1 MFKKGLTLLA
11 LLLLLVPASAQ
22 RPRRQLQRGTY
33 TLDQIRWRDNC
44 VLADPVS
51 KTYIM
56 VGPAGRSVMSYKS
69 KDLIHWTG
77 PDIIYTAADDVW
89 GDIKINSI
97 WAPELHYYKG
107 KYYLF
112 QTFDTSEKFGEQ
124 WRNWERNRRAPRP
137 APGVRAAPP
146 APPCAAA
153 RRSSGPTPPTG
164 PSTPSPRT
172 PRCPWT

>member
-1 MFKKGLTLLA
+1 MKRILTLGLA
-11 LLLLLVPASAQ
+11 LLLLVPAALTAQPQQGQQPRQRMQ
-22 RPRRQLQRGTY
+22 RPRGTF

-124 WRNWERNRRAPRP
+124 WRNWERNGRVRRGSQVLWSDSPD
-137 APGVRAAPP
+137 
-146 APPCAAA
+146 
-153 RRSSGPTPPTG
+153 GPFHTFG
-164 PSTPSPRT
+164 GA
-172 PRCPWT
+172 